1 MSLVYLTGVL
11 HGLRR
16 GGAYVETWERH
27 ESVMFVPDGV
37 NGEMM
42 AGGNGALGGDV
53 GRGLV
58 GFGWF

>member
-16 GGAYVETWERH
+16 GGAYAETWGQH

-42 AGGNGALGGDV
+42 V
-53 GRGLV
+53 
-58 GFGWF
+58 